1 MIKKWMMIFSV
12 VFYCVTVRVLVKKI
26 ANINAGLCSVHERSE
41 LMRQW
46 IAAAENGRSVYG
58 YLKRCGYDSVV
69 FICPKEWKHMLDR
82 KNTQIHVQ
90 IIDQETLKPGQTKQ
104 DLLPGNDRYNA
115 VILADPGNYRELSY
129 RLYDLADVPILNF
142 ADILTMMNKE
152 SAGYA

>member
-1 MIKKWMMIFSV
+1 
-12 VFYCVTVRVLVKKI
+12 
-26 ANINAGLCSVHERSE
+26 
-41 LMRQW
+41 
-46 IAAAENGRSVYG
+46 
-58 YLKRCGYDSVV
+58 
-69 FICPKEWKHMLDR
+69 MLDR